1 MKNPAVHGM
10 GEKRPKQH
18 GIPTGIK
25 QKSAVQCAG
34 VGMDAVSEA
43 AMVKIFVFS
52 WSYRLALFLG
62 PSCAVREIKC
72 RQSLEMSGLA

>member
-1 MKNPAVHGM
+1 M

-34 VGMDAVSEA
+34 VGMDAVPEA
-43 AMVKIFVFS
+43 AMVKIFVF
-52 WSYRLALFLG
+52 FLVLS
-62 PSCAVREIKC
+62 SCFVFPLSM
-72 RQSLEMSGLA
+72 Q